1 MEYKSWNMSILQ
13 THKLRDAIMFLD
25 LKGTKEQ
32 LKSLQD
38 GLDQIVPT
46 QMLKKRFDEKELELV
61 ITGLA
66 KIDVADWRNNTKYRN
81 LSSDCELVLWWWDI
95 VTSLDDVERA
105 RLLQFIT
112 GSSRVPISG
121 FSALKG
127 ATTKDTNNVKPFSL
141 VLIEADSGSL

>member
-1 MEYKSWNMSILQ
+1 
-13 THKLRDAIMFLD
+13 MFLD

-38 GLDQIVPT
+38 GLDQIVPIK
-46 QMLKKRFDEKELELV
+46 MLKKRFDEKELELV

-66 KIDVADWRNNTKYRN
+66 KIDVADWRNNTKYKN

-95 VTSLDDVERA
+95 VTSLGDVERA

-127 ATTKDTNNVKPFSL
+127 KKSFDF
-141 VLIEADSGSL
+141 